1 MADRK
6 RRCVLDDNERR
17 RCPIKSR
24 TYKYGIKVAILG
36 EGLAGREPRTRLC
49 EVWRHPGIIVQERR
63 QERNRRLPRARRVL
77 VPEPA
82 VIRVAIHTVPM
93 PTTATRATV
102 SWP

>member
-1 MADRK
+1 MLIATGFKAFRGYFGCDVEARK
-6 RRCVLDDNERR
+6 NGLR
-17 RCPIKSR
+17 ISR
-24 TYKYGIKVAILG
+24 VG
-36 EGLAGREPRTRLC
+36 EGLTSREPRTRLC
-49 EVWRHPGIIVQERR
+49 QVWRHPGIIVQERR